1 MQVISQNVERGLS
14 LVLKKHW
21 YDKTCYRC
29 AHIKTSLLSCDE
41 EQKGGIIASLVEV
54 ARQSFD
60 DPLGMIFKCHDGDIF
75 IVARF
80 LTFKQI
86 DQFVK
91 NFTKSR
97 KDLDDKA
104 RIFLDEKAAFLY
116 EIAVEWP
123 KLKAICDYK
132 IQSYLDVKSEIRK
145 EDAAQESF
153 RNQQRVLRMDI
164 ESSLIETLAQ
174 RREDRQH
181 VEVLVVEDDM
191 FTQKLVKNA
200 IAGKYDLSMAQDGF
214 GAVMMYAKKAPD
226 ILFLDIGLPDVSG
239 HAVLKKIFDID
250 PDAYVVMLSG
260 NGDRD
265 NVMKAID
272 RGARGFV
279 GKPFTKDKLL
289 QYIGKSSFV
298 QKKRKKQEDIH
309 AHIIN

>member
-1 MQVISQNVERGLS
+1 MQVVRQNVERGLS

-29 AHIKTSLLSCDE
+29 AHIKTSCLPCDDDT
-41 EQKGGIIASLVEV
+41 KDGLIASLVEL
-54 ARQSFD
+54 AREKFD
-60 DPLGMIFKCHDGDIF
+60 DPLGMIFKCHDGDLF
-75 IVARF
+75 VVARF
-80 LTFKQI
+80 LTFKQVE
-86 DQFVK
+86 QFVQAFAT
-91 NFTKSR
+91 NR
-97 KDLDDKA
+97 KDIDDKT
-104 RIFLDEKAAFLY
+104 RVFLNEKAAFLY

-132 IQSYLDVKSEIRK
+132 IQSYLDLKSEVRK
-145 EDAAQESF
+145 EEAVKEAF
-153 RNQQRVLRMDI
+153 RNQQRVLRMDV
-164 ESSLIETLAQ
+164 ETSLIETLAE
-174 RREDRQH
+174 RREDRTH

-200 IAGKYDLSMAQDGF
+200 IEGKYNLSMAQDGF

-239 HAVLKKIFDID
+239 HAVLKKIFEID

-260 NGDRD
+260 NGDRE

-289 QYIGKSSFV
+289 QYITKSSFV
-298 QKKRKKQEDIH
+298 QKQRKKQEDIH